1 MIFNDNSLE
10 LDDKYALLKN
20 LRQTNVRRTYVWN
33 MLNILMFLY
42 VETPYLLRTIMKKQ
56 KTDNR
61 KQK

>member
-1 MIFNDNSLE
+1 MIFNDNSIE
-10 LDDKYALLKN
+10 LDDKYALLKD
-20 LRQTNVRRTYVWN
+20 LRQTNVRRTYVCN

-56 KTDNR
+56 ITDNR

>member
-10 LDDKYALLKN
+10 LDDKYALLKD

-56 KTDNR
+56 ITDNR

>member
-1 MIFNDNSLE
+1 MIFNDNSIE
-10 LDDKYALLKN
+10 LDDKYALLKD
-20 LRQTNVRRTYVWN
+20 LRQTNVRRTYVCN

-56 KTDNR
+56 KTDNK

>member
-10 LDDKYALLKN
+10 LDDKYALLKD
-20 LRQTNVRRTYVWN
+20 LRQTNVRRTYLWN

>member
-10 LDDKYALLKN
+10 LDDKYALLKD

-56 KTDNR
+56 KTDNG

>member
-10 LDDKYALLKN
+10 LDDKYALLKD

>member
-1 MIFNDNSLE
+1 MIFNDNSIE
-10 LDDKYALLKN
+10 LDDKYALLKD
-20 LRQTNVRRTYVWN
+20 LRQTNVRRTCVCN

-56 KTDNR
+56 ITDNR